1 VYISRTAKKTGCGTA
16 GGKGLDIVNIR
27 SNRFDFGKCY
37 R

>member
-27 SNRFDFGKCY
+27 SNRFD
-37 R
+37 